1 MHGTALR
8 LAVGSIVVGV
18 FVLAIK
24 YLAYLLT
31 GSIALY
37 SDALESIVNV
47 ATAVAAFFAV
57 RLASVPPDENHP
69 YGHEKIEYF
78 SAVLCGVL
86 IVTAAILI
94 LHEAWQGFLAP
105 RIIDAPVEGLLLST
119 LASVINA
126 FWARVL
132 ITRGRAHRSP
142 ALVADGRHLFTDVI
156 SSLGVVV
163 GIALAVVSG
172 LPVLDPILAAL
183 VAFNILW
190 SGWKVIRE
198 SFGGL
203 MDEAVP
209 EETLAQIRAEIR
221 QHAGGALEAHDIR
234 TRHAG
239 RMTFIEFHLVV
250 PARMTVAEAHV
261 ICDRIERALSAA
273 ITDTRVTIHVEPE
286 NKAKQTGV
294 LVG

>member
-105 RIIDAPVEGLLLST
+105 RVIDAPVEGLLLST

>member
-105 RIIDAPVEGLLLST
+105 RTIDAPVEGLLLST

-209 EETLAQIRAEIR
+209 
-221 QHAGGALEAHDIR
+221 
-234 TRHAG
+234 
-239 RMTFIEFHLVV
+239 
-250 PARMTVAEAHV
+250 
-261 ICDRIERALSAA
+261 
-273 ITDTRVTIHVEPE
+273 
-286 NKAKQTGV
+286 
-294 LVG
+294 